1 MRYNVS
7 LNEEMFEFV
16 CGYQSLDEK
25 GRKAVL
31 DLIQSERE
39 RCEEEKK
46 AKGYTGIDMERDLE
60 TAEGEIGFEFD

>member
-25 GRKAVL
+25 GRKAVI

-39 RCEEEKK
+39 RYEEEKK
-46 AKGYTGIDMERDLE
+46 AIGYTVTDMERDLE
-60 TAEGEIGFEFD
+60 KAENEIGFEFY